1 MKTYFSRPALNKTV
15 SGLLVF
21 WLSGLIFLFCCEMP
35 KAQAAETDSCPLAK
49 ISHCDKQTAGESDSS
64 GASFQIYTRALNCC
78 RLVPAIFDK
87 ARKIEQIPQTS
98 EALTTPEISSPKFSI
113 VERKIEF
120 VRTYR
125 PPVLNRGGT
134 YLKNRVFRI

>member
-1 MKTYFSRPALNKTV
+1 MKAFLSRQTINKTIAAT
-15 SGLLVF
+15 LVF

-49 ISHCDKQTAGESDSS
+49 KNHCAKESNNEISSQFAL
-64 GASFQIYTRALNCC
+64 FQIGNQGLACC
-78 RLVPAIFDK
+78 RILPNIFDK
-87 ARKIEQIPQTS
+87 ARKIESNPQLAES
-98 EALTTPEISSPKFSI
+98 TTIVRISLPRFSVVKSDFEVPEF
-113 VERKIEF
+113 
-120 VRTYR
+120 YQ